1 MTTETLTPLEER
13 KRTLP
18 FGEPEK
24 ARLEK
29 LDGKLAY
36 DSPFSVA
43 VCGHFSA
50 GKSTLLNHLLGADL
64 LPSSPIPTTAN
75 IMTIAA
81 GDPGLTAITNDG
93 KTHVFSGRIPWEK
106 LQSFALDGASIREIK
121 LSLPLPFLPAGV
133 TLADTPGVDST
144 DGTHESYTGTE
155 LLTTDAIIYI
165 TDYNHVRSETNLRFL
180 RQMQR
185 ENKPIVLVVNQI
197 DKHDENELSFSIFSH
212 GLRDMLQRFDIHPIA
227 LYFTSGYQLDHPEN
241 ELTSWIGDMRSFLY
255 HAASLKEQSKTRMVR
270 SAVSALL
277 ERLYRDRARGEQA
290 IEDSLQA
297 HGFTVGDHQMLVQIR
312 ERVKRLDEES
322 RQAIADMRH
331 RLDEFFK
338 QTYLFPHDLMEDTK
352 TWIES
357 LDSSFKV
364 GMFGSKK
371 KKIAE
376 QEKREEALT
385 LALKRRW
392 DTEVQL
398 YLSEYFKKLPLSP
411 SIARHAEA
419 IVQTIPFRA
428 GESGWLRSFVGDGVK
443 NDQYVYTLASR
454 LNHALLKEVKDI
466 VWPLFREI
474 VADVERQAED
484 ERFRLSEKAGEFQ
497 EIEALEAEN
506 EEHLK
511 TIDDS
516 ITHVKASSEA
526 LAGDEGLEEAMGALL
541 GRSPDLDG
549 LHVDI
554 EVSEQVEP
562 VKTETNTFPR
572 DEFSQGAGSLPQ
584 VDWQAWKETVE
595 KYMGKPYAEDER
607 KDLLTTI
614 KKAGKCEYTFVMA
627 GAFSA
632 GKSTFLN
639 ALVQEEIMPVSPHP
653 TTASLTIVR
662 YPDEKY
668 QHGDVTVQI
677 KSEAV
682 LDAEIQAVA
691 YECGYTFNLTR
702 LKKAEG
708 LSIAKTNTL
717 EEKQRLEYL
726 RALQLAV
733 KKEQYGYGKTYDMPL
748 HNWQEIAA
756 KEDHACLIETST
768 VYFRSDITAKGWSL
782 VDTPGVQS
790 VNERHTR
797 MAVEK
802 IKSADRFM
810 YLTYYHHA
818 FSRADQSFIKR
829 IKEIQVPHY
838 MVVNAADL
846 AKDEQE
852 AQYVTSFVNDQLKQ
866 AGCHESITVP
876 LSSKRALAP
885 DGDQRFSDFM
895 HYLETVEGPRL
906 QAESIREINK
916 QLYTLIDALHT
927 VANIGKQPLEE
938 RKRLAEQEKCTHMET
953 EWNLKNVDADD
964 GEIKVW
970 EGHVTRRLLL
980 VFADRFAASIHVAS
994 VNAKDKSARERQ
1006 LHQALDVFL
1015 KECEEEWQKEQYALE
1030 KSVHASLVDQ
1040 MTRMYGDGRLFE
1052 DMYVRLETGIDL
1064 QLPVQLLQ
1072 TLANKRKLKKSFFY
1086 DGEFDAFKTDVFSL
1100 LEEHVRAR
1108 IQVAAESARKGKS
1121 DQLGNIKEHMQ
1132 TKMKIKE
1139 KKQADRL
1146 QFLTSEEPDVIPIEE
1161 EIKTLRKNAEIT
1173 GLQMEL

>member
-36 DSPFSVA
+36 DAPFSVA

-50 GKSTLLNHLLGADL
+50 GKSTLLNHLLGAEL

-93 KTHVFSGRIPWEK
+93 ETHVFTDRIPWEK
-106 LQSFALDGASIREIK
+106 LQSFALDGVGIREVK
-121 LSLPLPFLPAGV
+121 LSLPLPFLPENV

-197 DKHDENELSFSIFSH
+197 DKHDENELPFSIFSH
-212 GLRDMLQRFDIHPIA
+212 GLRDMLQRFDIHPIGI
-227 LYFTSGYQLDHPEN
+227 YFTSAHQLDHPEN
-241 ELTSWIGDMRSFLY
+241 EITNWIGDMRSLLY
-255 HAASLKEQSKTRMVR
+255 HATSLKDQSKMRMIR

-297 HGFTVGDHQMLVQIR
+297 HGFSVGDHQTLVQIR
-312 ERVKRLDEES
+312 ERLKRLDEET
-322 RQAIADMRH
+322 REAIADMRH

-338 QTYLFPHDLMEDTK
+338 QTYLFPNDLMEGTK

-357 LDSSFKV
+357 LDPSFKV
-364 GMFGSKK
+364 GVLGSKK
-371 KKIAE
+371 KKTAE
-376 QEKREEALT
+376 QEKREEALIE
-385 LALKRRW
+385 ALNRRW
-392 DTEVQL
+392 DTEVHL
-398 YLSEYFKKLPLSP
+398 YLSEYFKKLSLSP

-419 IVQTIPFRA
+419 AVQAIPFRA
-428 GESGWLRSFVGDGVK
+428 GEAGWLRSFVSDGVK

-454 LNHALLKEVKDI
+454 LNHALLKEVKD
-466 VWPLFREI
+466 VVEPLYREI
-474 VADVERQAED
+474 VADFEQQAED
-484 ERFRLSEKAGEFQ
+484 ERFRLLEKTGEFE
-497 EIEALEAEN
+497 EIETLEAEN

-511 TIDDS
+511 TIDDT
-516 ITHVKASSEA
+516 ITRVKASLET
-526 LAGDEGLEEAMGALL
+526 LAEDGRLEEDMKALL

-549 LHVDI
+549 LQADI
-554 EVSEQVEP
+554 EVSEQAEP
-562 VKTETNTFPR
+562 VSTKMNAVPR
-572 DEFSQGAGSLPQ
+572 DEFSQEAKSLPQ
-584 VDWQAWKETVE
+584 VDWQALKETVE
-595 KYMGKPYAEDER
+595 QYMSQPYAEDER
-607 KDLLTTI
+607 EDLLTTI
-614 KKAGKCEYTFVMA
+614 EKAQTCDYTFVMA

-639 ALVQEEIMPVSPHP
+639 ALVRDEIMPVSPHP
-653 TTASLTIVR
+653 TTASLTVVR
-662 YPDEKY
+662 YPDETH

-702 LKKAEG
+702 LKNAEG

-733 KKEQYGYGKTYDMPL
+733 KKEQYDYGKTYDMSM
-748 HNWQEIAA
+748 HDWQEIAA
-756 KEDHACLIETST
+756 KEDHACLIEEST
-768 VYFRSDITAKGWSL
+768 VYFHSDITGKGWSL

-797 MAVEK
+797 MAIEK
-802 IKSADRFM
+802 IKKADRFM

-829 IKEIQVPHY
+829 ITEVQVPHY
-838 MVVNAADL
+838 MVINAADL

-885 DGDQRFSDFM
+885 EGDRRFSDFM
-895 HYLETVEGPRL
+895 HYLETEEGPRL
-906 QAESIREINK
+906 QMESVWEMNR
-916 QLYTLIDALHT
+916 QMHTLIDALHI
-927 VANIGKQPLEE
+927 VADIGKRPLEE
-938 RKRLAEQEKCTHMET
+938 RKKLAEQEKQTYEGV
-953 EWNLKNVDADD
+953 NLKNVDADD

-970 EGHVTRRLLL
+970 EGHATRRLLL

-994 VNAKDKSARERQ
+994 VNGKDKSARESQ
-1006 LHQALDVFL
+1006 LLQALDAFID
-1015 KECEEEWQKEQYALE
+1015 ECEEEWQKEQLALE
-1030 KSVHASLVDQ
+1030 KQARASLREQ
-1040 MTRMYGDGRLFE
+1040 MTRAYGDGRSLE
-1052 DMYVRLETGIDL
+1052 DMDVRLETAVDF
-1064 QLPVQLLQ
+1064 QLPVQSLQ
-1072 TLANKRKLKKSFFY
+1072 TLAKQRKLKKSFFY

-1108 IQVAAESARKGKS
+1108 VQIAAESVRKGKKA
-1121 DQLGNIKEHMQ
+1121 QLGKIKAQVQKEME
-1132 TKMKIKE
+1132 IKE

-1146 QFLTSEEPDVIPIEE
+1146 QFLTSEEPDVTPIEE
-1161 EIKTLRKNAEIT
+1161 EIKTLKSQIR
-1173 GLQMEL
+1173 L